1 MIIPVDGK
9 NNSSTQAQIGLSYS
23 FEYDCVAA
31 DKDQEVLM
39 MASLRA
45 PEFIPDG
52 KQERASLDIVCVI
65 DKSGSM
71 RGPKIDLVRKTL
83 TFMVDQ
89 LRPKDRIALV
99 EFDTHVDTPL
109 QLTRL
114 DSEDRRA
121 AAKDAIAGLCD
132 GTCTNL
138 SGGLFEGYNVL
149 KKRTEFNEVA
159 SILLFTDGHAN
170 EGITATEGIVA
181 GVTNISKGMERRPTL
196 FTFGFGDDHNAT
208 MLTSISEA
216 GNGMYYYVK
225 NEEAIP
231 DAFGDALGGLV
242 SVVAQN
248 VKLSMEVI
256 DSDGKIVKVLS
267 TLRDSESDPQGK
279 FMRANLGDIYSEES
293 KDIIVNV
300 RLSQCTPTDTVDAIR
315 VNLEYFSI
323 IDNNFHAHA
332 VIARISRP
340 QNVPSDLKPNLELDK
355 QRNRLLSAD
364 ALLQA
369 RNLGER
375 GDLNRARANVTE
387 VIDKIRASPSNED
400 AFCRGLVTDLR
411 RCLDNLADTRSY
423 QAKGS
428 KMLNNY
434 WSSNAYQR
442 SAGAGD
448 SEVQQVYSSRLRT
461 AMKNRFSALK

>member
-1 MIIPVDGK
+1 MIIQVN
-9 NNSSTQAQIGLSYS
+9 NNSQSQVDLSYS

-31 DKDQEVLM
+31 DKKNQEVLM

-45 PEFIPDG
+45 PEFIPEG

-71 RGPKIDLVRKTL
+71 SGSKIDLVRKTL

-99 EFDTHVDTPL
+99 EFDTYVNTPL

-114 DSEDRRA
+114 DSDDRRV
-121 AAKDAIAGLCD
+121 AAKSAIAGLHE
-132 GTCTNL
+132 GSCTNL
-138 SGGLFEGYNVL
+138 SGGLFEGYDVL
-149 KKRTEFNEVA
+149 KRRAESNEVA

-170 EGITATEGIVA
+170 EGITSTDRIVE
-181 GVTNISKGMERRPTL
+181 GVTNIIKGMELKPSL

-248 VKLSMEVI
+248 VKLSMEVV
-256 DSDGKIVKVLS
+256 DSGGKLVKVLS
-267 TLRDSESDPQGK
+267 TLRDMELDLHGK
-279 FMRANLGDIYSEES
+279 FMRANLGDIFSEES
-293 KDIIVNV
+293 KDIVVNV
-300 RLSQCTPTDTVDAIR
+300 SLPQCTPTDTVDVVR

-323 IDNNFHAHA
+323 IDNNFHKHTA
-332 VIARISRP
+332 IAKISRP
-340 QNVPSDLKPNLELDK
+340 QNVPVDQKPNMELDK

-364 ALLQA
+364 ALLLA

-375 GDLNRARANVTE
+375 GDLDRARANVTE
-387 VIDKIRASPSNED
+387 AIDRIRASPSMD
-400 AFCRGLVTDLR
+400 DPFCRGLVTDLR
-411 RCLDNLADTRSY
+411 LCLDNLVDTRTY
-423 QAKGS
+423 QTKGS
-428 KMLNNY
+428 KMINNY
-434 WSSNAYQR
+434 WTSNAYQR
-442 SAGAGD
+442 SAGAD
-448 SEVQQVYSSRLRT
+448 ESEAQQVYSSKMRS
-461 AMKNRFSALK
+461 AMKSRFSALK